1 MSGSHGLTIPFGTT
15 FDTSQMRPELTWL
28 HDPHEFMLRADGTNG
43 IVVTPKEKSD
53 FWRKTYYTPELI
65 ADNGHLLY
73 APVTQPNCVMETM
86 FELSAVNQFDQA
98 GLMVRYDHEHW
109 LKTGLEYVDGHFRLS
124 CVVTNV
130 YSDWSTQDWPSG
142 RLSIRVY
149 RQGNSYVVENKA
161 HDADRWNFI
170 RILHLEPPAPT
181 SGAQG
186 TTSAPQTALMG
197 PMACA
202 PTALGGSVLFH
213 YFNVQHS
220 DGYLQYHHN

>member
-1 MSGSHGLTIPFGTT
+1 MAALGSHVHGLTLPFATT
-15 FDTSQMRPELTWL
+15 FDTSQMRPELSWL
-28 HDPHEFMLRADGTNG
+28 HEPQDFMLRADGTNG
-43 IVVTPKEKSD
+43 IRVTPKEKSD
-53 FWRKTYYTPELI
+53 FWRKTYYVPELI

-73 APVTQPNCVMETM
+73 TPVTDPDCVMETM
-86 FELSAVNQFDQA
+86 FEVSAVNQFDQA

-161 HDADRWNFI
+161 HDEDRWDFI

-181 SGAQG
+181 SD
-186 TTSAPQTALMG
+186 PQVAMMG
-197 PMACA
+197 PMVCA
-202 PTALGGSVLFH
+202 PTARGGSALFH
-213 YFNVQHS
+213 KFNVRHS